1 MDALVK
7 RAMHA
12 RRTRTRGGKKLLWAM
27 GLLVAYF
34 VVAMPLLAYMGSDSF
49 QGEEGAHGR
58 RLSGSTEC
66 DGDEGGAGEA
76 VMYFLIILFCFLG
89 LAVVCDDFFVP
100 SLELISERLNL
111 SEDVAGATFMAAG
124 SSAPELFTSVMGVF
138 AVHSD
143 VGIGTIVGSA
153 VFNLCCI
160 IGGTAVFT
168 PFTLVLDWKP
178 ITRDSFFYG
187 LSIAAMIY
195 VLADGLVTLYEATF
209 LVIC

>member
-1 MDALVK
+1 MGALVK

-100 SLELISERLNL
+100 SLELISVVRVWLAVAALWLCESVATPLDRLAHHVF
-111 SEDVAGATFMAAG
+111 SDCVAPQFVRRRRRCHVHGC
-124 SSAPELFTSVMGVF
+124 GVVCTG
-138 AVHSD
+138 AVH
-143 VGIGTIVGSA
+143 VR
-153 VFNLCCI
+153 C
-160 IGGTAVFT
+160 
-168 PFTLVLDWKP
+168 
-178 ITRDSFFYG
+178 
-187 LSIAAMIY
+187 
-195 VLADGLVTLYEATF
+195 
-209 LVIC
+209 